1 MLSDR
6 IPHQSYTHVVA
17 KRVFVTGIGVISA
30 IGLNVNETFASIL
43 ANKSG
48 VSAITLLE
56 TVLKDHLPAAEIKL
70 TNKEIAELAG
80 FNTSK
85 GLTRTTLL
93 GIIAAS
99 EAFNQAD
106 LDSNSVRNTGLIS
119 ATTVGGMCKTE
130 LVYRDFLTNNLQNR
144 YINTHDCGESTER
157 IADHLGISGFI
168 TTINTACSSSANAIM
183 FGTRLVKNGILD
195 RAIVGGTDALSKFTL
210 NGFNTL
216 MILDNQPSRPFDDE
230 RAGLNL
236 GEGAGYLVL
245 ESEEVC
251 SNKNILCEVKG
262 FGNASDAYHQTASS
276 ENGIGAHMAMKN
288 AIDAAGLTIHDI
300 DYINLHGT
308 GTQNNDLSEGRALES
323 LFGGNPPKFSSTK
336 PFTGHT
342 LGASGGIEAVLS
354 TLGLQH
360 KIIFPNLNFK
370 TPMKEL
376 KITPEVELIR
386 NQEVKNILSN
396 SFGFGGNNSSLI
408 FSAVS

>member
-1 MLSDR
+1 M
-6 IPHQSYTHVVA
+6 A
-17 KRVFVTGIGVISA
+17 KRVLVTGIGVVSS
-30 IGLNVNETFASIL
+30 IGMNVHETMESL
-43 ANKSG
+43 LSGKSG
-48 VSAITLLE
+48 VSEITLLK
-56 TVLKDHLPAAEIKL
+56 TTLKNLLPAAEIKHSDD
-70 TNKEIAELAG
+70 ELAAMAG
-80 FNTSK
+80 FQSAD

-93 GIIAAS
+93 GMIAAR
-99 EAFNQAD
+99 EAVSHAKLCNPQ
-106 LDSNSVRNTGLIS
+106 SVPTGLIS
-119 ATTVGGMCKTE
+119 GTTVGGMCKTE
-130 LVYRDFLTNNLQNR
+130 LVYQDFLTNNSQNQ
-144 YINTHDCGESTER
+144 YIHTHDCGESTER
-157 IADHLGISGFI
+157 IADYLGFSGFV

-183 FGTRLVKNGILD
+183 FGTRLIKSGILH

-210 NGFNTL
+210 NGFHTL
-216 MILDNQPSRPFDDE
+216 MILDTQPSRPFDDQ

-251 SNKNILCEVKG
+251 SGKDPLCEVKG

-288 AIDAAGLTIHDI
+288 AIDAAGLTIQEI

-354 TLGLQH
+354 ILALQH
-360 KIIFPNLNFK
+360 QVVFPNLNFK

-376 KITPEVELIR
+376 KIVPETKLIR
-386 NQEVKNILSN
+386 NHTISNILSN

-408 FSAVS
+408 FSSVKDLS

>member
-1 MLSDR
+1 M
-6 IPHQSYTHVVA
+6 A

-30 IGLNVNETFASIL
+30 IGLNVNETFKSIL
-43 ANKSG
+43 SQKSG
-48 VSAITLLE
+48 VSAITLLN
-56 TVLKDHLPAAEIKL
+56 TSLRDQLPAAEIKL
-70 TNKEIAELAG
+70 SDDKLAKMAG
-80 FNTSK
+80 FETSDGK
-85 GLTRTTLL
+85 TRTALL
-93 GIIAAS
+93 GMIAAK
-99 EAFNQAD
+99 EAFDHANMTA
-106 LDSNSVRNTGLIS
+106 SPNTNTGLIS
-119 ATTVGGMCKTE
+119 STTVGGMCKTE
-130 LVYRDFLTNNLQNR
+130 FVYQDFLTNDSQNQ
-144 YINTHDCGESTER
+144 YIRTHDCGESTER
-157 IADHLGISGFI
+157 IADYLGVMGFL

-183 FGTRLVKNGILD
+183 FGTRLIRNGSLD

-216 MILDNQPSRPFDDE
+216 MILDTHHSRPFDDN

-251 SNKNILCEVKG
+251 SKEKILCEVKG

-288 AIDAAGLTIHDI
+288 AIDAADLSIEDI
-300 DYINLHGT
+300 NYINLHGT
-308 GTQNNDLSEGRALES
+308 GTENNDLSEGRALES

-354 TLGLQH
+354 ILA
-360 KIIFPNLNFK
+360 IRNRIVYPNLNFE

-376 KITPEVELIR
+376 RIVPEVNLI
-386 NQEVKNILSN
+386 QEYDVRHVLSN

-408 FSAVS
+408 FSAVDMIQ